1 LLEELNL
8 DYDIKVHLRQKDKHS
23 PPELKQVHPL
33 GKSPVITIQAP
44 RLEKP
49 LVLAESAAIVEYLSD
64 HFGQQL
70 TPKRYPD
77 GEDGLIGAETKEWL
91 RYRVSVIRFTESLLP
106 LIISEPTC
114 RPRED
119 QNSTQLCITLR
130 RKSGERDEG

>member
-8 DYDIKVHLRQKDKHS
+8 DYDIKVHFRQKDKHS

-33 GKSPVITIQAP
+33 GKSPLITIQAP
-44 RLEKP
+44 RLETP
-49 LVLAESAAIVEYLSD
+49 LVLAESGAIVEYLSD

-91 RYRVSVIRFTESLLP
+91 RYRVSAICFTATLFSL
-106 LIISEPTC
+106 IMSEPTS
-114 RPRED
+114 
-119 QNSTQLCITLR
+119 Q
-130 RKSGERDEG
+130 